1 VASMKIDVMES
12 RRLRNVREVFVSC
25 VVAFFATSGLAQAR
39 AGQGLAQLVDANER
53 FGRKLLLQ
61 VHAGSP
67 ERNIVV
73 SPISVSI
80 LLAALQEN
88 SYNQQLHEEI
98 DRVFGWGKYP
108 RLSVPARMLLA
119 AFEEPGPRVM
129 ASPGA
134 VPAA

>member
-1 VASMKIDVMES
+1 MSGKVAMLGRV
-12 RRLRNVREVFVSC
+12 RRVLNSC
-25 VVAFFATSGLAQAR
+25 AVALIATSVLAQAR
-39 AGQGLAQLVDANER
+39 PGQGLAQLVDANER
-53 FGRKLLLQ
+53 FGRKLLLE

-98 DRVFGWGKYP
+98 DRVFGWGTYP
-108 RLSVPARMLLA
+108 RLRIPARML
-119 AFEEPGPRVM
+119 
-129 ASPGA
+129 
-134 VPAA
+134 